1 MLGMSLGKLL
11 FMAIVIAVV
20 WYGFKYAGRVE
31 AIRRSL
37 REEVARRQGAAA
49 ARPAARTIEDLV
61 KCAQCGAFVSATSAG
76 NCGKPHCPWGK

>member
-1 MLGMSLGKLL
+1 MFALSLGKLL

-31 AIRRSL
+31 AIKRSL
-37 REEVARRQGAAA
+37 REEVARRQAASG
-49 ARPAARTIEDLV
+49 ARPPAHKVEDLV
-61 KCAQCGAFVSATSAG
+61 KCAQCGAFVSATGAA